1 MTSTLCL
8 VRSLDSPDGLHTRSY
23 AMRGLTQ
30 AEVNTY
36 ITRFQGG
43 RYIVTEDTS
52 ALLAPSPIIP

>member
-1 MTSTLCL
+1 MTGTLTLVRIHPETGRMYTLC
-8 VRSLDSPDGLHTRSY
+8 R
-23 AMRGLTQ
+23 LTQ